1 MNHHSKNFHK
11 TFVTKVC
18 FLYRLF
24 IRQAML
30 AVRSFRV
37 PLARKQFLQASSKF
51 YFSSDSHDDF
61 KSVKKTVPSDKSEVL
76 KLIESQVKEN
86 SVMLYMKGTPSRPQ
100 CGFSS
105 QAVRILNA
113 VGVDFSSVNVLEYQ
127 AIREGVKEYSQWPT
141 LPQLFVKGEFIGGCD
156 ILTSMY
162 TSGELATLLKK
173 EKLISE

>member
-1 MNHHSKNFHK
+1 
-11 TFVTKVC
+11 
-18 FLYRLF
+18 
-24 IRQAML
+24 ML
-30 AVRSFRV
+30 ALRSLRT
-37 PLARKQFLQASSKF
+37 PLAAVRKQKLQGAFKL

-61 KSVKKTVPSDKSEVL
+61 KSVKKSVPTDKSEVL

-86 SVMLYMKGTPSRPQ
+86 DVMLYMKGTPSRPQ

-113 VGVDFSSVNVLEYQ
+113 VGVDFSSVNILEYQ

-141 LPQLFVKGEFIGGCD
+141 LPQLFIKGEFIGGCD
-156 ILTSMY
+156 ILTTMHAN
-162 TSGELATLLKK
+162 GELTTLLKK